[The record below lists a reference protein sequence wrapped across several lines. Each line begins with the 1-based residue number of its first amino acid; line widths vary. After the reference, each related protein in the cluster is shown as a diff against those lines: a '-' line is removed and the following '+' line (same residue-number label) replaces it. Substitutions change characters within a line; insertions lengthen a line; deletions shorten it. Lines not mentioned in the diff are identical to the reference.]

1 MPIRPP
7 LRPQPLQQ
15 VVRHILGLV
24 GAKQQALCIA
34 EHTVAERHNVTDEF
48 EFLHCICKTKQAGK
62 TQHRIGNDRN
72 FSRKGGLSGTV
83 PEFLLYRYGKKM
95 HIF

>member
-1 MPIRPP
+1 MPIRPHP
-7 LRPQPLQQ
+7 PPSRPQPLQQ

-24 GAKQQALCIA
+24 GAKQQALCIT
-34 EHTVAERHNVTDEF
+34 EHTVAERHNVTGEF

-72 FSRKGGLSGTV
+72 FSGKGGLSGTV
-83 PEFLLYRYGKKM
+83 PEFL
-95 HIF
+95 